1 MDGETKG
8 PTRRFLDETL
18 KLAELLFFPSLCRVC
33 GELLDRPGERVVCRS
48 CLNNLTPRRTG
59 FCVCCGDFFDGIAEP
74 HLCLE
79 CVTSRP
85 PYALHRSCAVYE
97 GILRE
102 MILLLKY
109 RGYRVLG
116 RDLALFAL
124 EAVGQDEDLWWD
136 LDAIIPVPL
145 HPKRKRER
153 GFNQAEVIARELG
166 RAKGLPVLPRAL
178 RRVRNIPAQTSLEAD
193 ARKRNVSGA
202 FAVRR
207 PAALKGL
214 AVLLVDDVYT
224 TGSTVKECC
233 RTLRRA
239 GVRFVRVLT
248 LART

>member
-1 MDGETKG
+1 MDGRKRG
-8 PTRRFLDETL
+8 PARSFLDETL
-18 KLAELLFFPSLCRVC
+18 KLAELLLFPSLCRVC
-33 GELLDRPGERVVCRS
+33 GGLLEKTGERVVCRS
-48 CLNNLTPRRTG
+48 CLDSLTPRRSG
-59 FCVCCGDFFDGIAEP
+59 FCLSCGDFFDGVAEP
-74 HLCLE
+74 HLCLG
-79 CVTSRP
+79 CLTSRP

-97 GILRE
+97 GTLRE
-102 MILLLKY
+102 IILLLKY

-116 RDLALFAL
+116 RDLARFAL
-124 EAVGQDEDLWWD
+124 KAVGQDEDLWWG

-145 HPKRKRER
+145 HPKRKKER

-166 RAKGLPVLPRAL
+166 RAKGLPVLSRAL
-178 RRVRNIPAQTSLEAD
+178 RRVRNIPAQTSLEAH

-207 PAALKGL
+207 PAVLRARV
-214 AVLLVDDVYT
+214 VLLVDDVYT

-239 GVRFVRVLT
+239 GVRSVRVLT

>member
-1 MDGETKG
+1 MDGKKKG
-8 PTRRFLDETL
+8 LGRRFLGETL
-18 KLAELLFFPSLCRVC
+18 KLAELLYFPSLCRVC
-33 GELLDRPGERVVCRS
+33 GELLEKPGERVVCGS
-48 CLNNLTPRRTG
+48 CLAGLTPSR
-59 FCVCCGDFFDGIAEP
+59 FAYCVCCGDFFDGVAEP
-74 HLCLE
+74 HLCLK
-79 CVTSRP
+79 CISSRP
-85 PYALHRSCAVYE
+85 PYSLHRSCAVYE
-97 GILRE
+97 GTLRE
-102 MILLLKY
+102 LILLLKY

-116 RDLALFAL
+116 RDLARFAL
-124 EAVGQDEDLWWD
+124 EALGQDEDLWWG

-145 HPKRKRER
+145 HPKRKQER

-166 RAKGLPVLPRAL
+166 RAKGLPVLSRTL

-193 ARKRNVSGA
+193 ARRRNVSGA

-239 GVRFVRVLT
+239 GVRSVRVLT